1 MSFFFKHGY
10 VRWLA
15 IVIAVAVFVAL
26 LFLGNGCP
34 VDRETKTVRGQS
46 LSGLVKDG
54 SRVTFLHGYYACHE
68 PARGDLVLYDYA
80 GNDYP
85 LLKQIRAIPGD
96 SLSLQAEGNKTQ
108 IMINGEPL
116 KTSSGEVF
124 IFGEATAK
132 LLALY
137 VRDFQ
142 GVIPQESYLILGNLP
157 HGSVD
162 SSQFGLVA
170 KKDLLGKVRL

>member
-1 MSFFFKHGY
+1 MPLFFKHSY
-10 VRWLA
+10 VRWLTVVLA
-15 IVIAVAVFVAL
+15 VVIFIVL
-26 LFLGNGCP
+26 LSLGNGCP

-54 SRVTFLHGYYACHE
+54 SRVTLLHGYYACHE
-68 PARGDLVLYDYA
+68 PLRGDLVLYDYA

-96 SLSLQAEGNKTQ
+96 SFALQTEGSGSK
-108 IMINGEPL
+108 IMINGESL
-116 KTSSGEVF
+116 TTSTGDVF
-124 IFGEATAK
+124 IFNEAAAK
-132 LLALY
+132 LLSLY

-142 GVIPQESYLILGNLP
+142 GVIPQESYLILGNLA